1 MANRINPWP
10 ELGWKA
16 FALGVEAA
24 SVMTLRSF
32 KIAAGGAA
40 ATAEA
45 QRMVQEKLD
54 AGLALQTKFWSG
66 ALGATPPRMVSRTLA
81 HYRPKVRANRRR
93 LSKGS

>member
-1 MANRINPWP
+1 MANRYNPWP

-16 FALGVEAA
+16 FALGLEAT
-24 SVMTLRSF
+24 SVMTLRTL

-54 AGLALQTKFWSG
+54 AGLSLQAKLWTG
-66 ALGATPPRMVSRTLA
+66 ALGSTPPAIASRTLA

-93 LSKGS
+93 LSKGV

>member
-1 MANRINPWP
+1 MANRYNPWP

-16 FALGVEAA
+16 FTLGVEAA
-24 SVMTLRSF
+24 SVMTLRTL
-32 KIAAGGAA
+32 KIAAGGAP

-54 AGLALQTKFWSG
+54 AGLALQAKLWTG
-66 ALGATPPRMVSRTLA
+66 ALGSTPSSMTSRTLA

-93 LSKGS
+93 LSKGA